1 MTNMENKNTF
11 YFSKNIEIHY
21 DRADLVPQIGD
32 ELNICKNEEVALA
45 SYMRY
50 RDDERD
56 APYEPIEEEFLTDLF
71 KKELIDG
78 TMCNPVYIGNK
89 KFGFFG
95 CRVKPATW
103 LYDGHFF
110 LYEME

>member
-1 MTNMENKNTF
+1 MENKNTIF
-11 YFSKNIEIHY
+11 FEKNIEVHN
-21 DRADLVPQIGD
+21 DNTNLVPQTGD
-32 ELNICKNEEVALA
+32 ELIFCLCEDIALA

-56 APYEPIEEEFLTDLF
+56 APYEPIDEEYLTDIF
-71 KKELIDG
+71 KKQLIEG
-78 TMCNPVYIGNK
+78 TMCNPIYIGGK

-95 CRVKPATW
+95 CRLSPASW
-103 LYDGHFF
+103 FHEGRFF

>member
-1 MTNMENKNTF
+1 MENKNTF
-11 YFSKNIEIHY
+11 YFSKNIETHY
-21 DRADLVPQIGD
+21 DKDELVPQTGD
-32 ELNICKNEEVALA
+32 ELNICKDEDVALA

-56 APYEPIEEEFLTDLF
+56 APYEPIEGEFLTDLF

-78 TMCNPVYIGNK
+78 TMCNPIYVGGK

-95 CRVKPATW
+95 CRVKLTTW
-103 LYDGHFF
+103 LYEGHFF